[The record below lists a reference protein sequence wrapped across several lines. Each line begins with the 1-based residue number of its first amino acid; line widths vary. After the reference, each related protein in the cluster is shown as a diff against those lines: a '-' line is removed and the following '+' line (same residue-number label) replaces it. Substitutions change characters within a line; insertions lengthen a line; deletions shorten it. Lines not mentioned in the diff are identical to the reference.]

1 MSQYR
6 PSATV
11 SNHILTYLQ
20 IFEKSSFSQEV
31 GAAVTMATPMT
42 RIMRSWDIDLES
54 AGATTY
60 LRTQIKTAANLSP
73 ITPLFDGNYEAK
85 YGFPMYT
92 LHRADIHSTL
102 RQAATSPNRP
112 GRPAKLRLSSPIAS
126 YDGQAGSVTLMDGT
140 THTADLIIVADGLHS
155 TAASYVNSHQPCP
168 IIPKVQTVIRF
179 LIPSSAITAD
189 PITAPILPGTNEI
202 NFFFAK
208 DRYIIRYPCRND
220 TLQNFAMYIN
230 DPPSPSSPTTKPS
243 ETHADKHNQHITAS
257 DLTAAMKA
265 GGFGPALLGLVDKIP
280 SSSSSSTTT
289 NTDSATTNL
298 LPLWRTYDR
307 PPLPHCTRGTLVVI
321 GDAAHPMLPHKGQ
334 GFVSGAQD
342 AAALATLFAPSSS
355 QTSVEQKLALFDELR
370 IPRTGVMQIYSS
382 VDLTGN
388 PCVKTP
394 EARQWVERVYKERG
408 WKGGYGNV
416 DGNALPSEEGGVND
430 DVLDWILRYDVVE
443 DVKQLMKER
452 LDPINGKA

>member
-1 MSQYR
+1 
-6 PSATV
+6 
-11 SNHILTYLQ
+11 
-20 IFEKSSFSQEV
+20 
-31 GAAVTMATPMT
+31 MATPMT
-42 RIMRSWDIDLES
+42 RIMRSWNVDLES

-102 RQAATSPNRP
+102 RQAATSPDRP
-112 GRPAKLRLSSPIAS
+112 GRPAKLRLSSPVAS
-126 YDGQAGSVTLMDGT
+126 YDGEAGSITLVDGT
-140 THTADLIIVADGLHS
+140 THTADLVIVTDGLHS
-155 TAASYVNSHQPCP
+155 TAASYVNHGQPCP
-168 IIPKVQTVIRF
+168 IVPNIQTVIRF

-189 PITAPILPGTNEI
+189 PVTAPILPGPNEI

-208 DRYIIRYPCRND
+208 DRYIIRYPCRDD

-230 DPPSPSSPTTKPS
+230 DPPSISTTTNPS

-280 SSSSSSTTT
+280 SSSASTT
-289 NTDSATTNL
+289 NEKSSNL

-307 PPLPHCTRGTLVVI
+307 PPLPHCTRGRLVVI

-342 AAALATLFAPSSS
+342 AAALATLFAPSTT
-355 QTSVEQKLALFDELR
+355 QTSVEVKLALYDELR
-370 IPRTGVMQIYSS
+370 TPRTGVMQIYSS

-394 EARQWVERVYKERG
+394 EAREWTKRVYVERG
-408 WKGGYGNV
+408 WRGGYG
-416 DGNALPSEEGGVND
+416 DLDALPSEDGGVND
-430 DVLDWILRYDVVE
+430 DVLDWILRYDVVA
-443 DVKQLMKER
+443 DVER
-452 LDPINGKA
+452 LMADRLPAKA